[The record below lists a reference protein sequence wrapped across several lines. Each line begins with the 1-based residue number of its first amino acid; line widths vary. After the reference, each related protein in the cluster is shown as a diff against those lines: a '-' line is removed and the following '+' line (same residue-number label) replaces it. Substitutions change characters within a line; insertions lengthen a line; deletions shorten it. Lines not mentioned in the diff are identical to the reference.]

1 MTKGSKKGAPL
12 NQDVREVSAGVENT
26 SIDRHVASLRGA
38 EAVKIGERSLRVA
51 GTVLVVLCAAVLVAG
66 VVSASSSNARISR
79 MKSRG
84 IPVVVRVTG
93 CFGNIGGS
101 GSNGAGFTC
110 HGSYSVDGVTYR
122 EVIGSMGTFVSS
134 GTSVHCFADP
144 SHHNS
149 IELADAVKTSRTSL
163 TAYFVLGALAVVLLA
178 VALALR
184 RVARKN
190 PLR

>member
-1 MTKGSKKGAPL
+1 MTEGSEKGAPL
-12 NQDVREVSAGVENT
+12 NQDVPEVSAGVENT
-26 SIDRHVASLRGA
+26 SDNRHVASLRGA
-38 EAVKIGERSLRVA
+38 EAVDVGKTSIRVA
-51 GTVLVVLCAAVLVAG
+51 GTVFVVVCAVVLVAG

-93 CFGNIGGS
+93 CFGNIGCS

-110 HGSYSVDGVTYR
+110 HGAYSVDGVKYR
-122 EVIGSMGTFVSS
+122 EVIGSMSTFVSS
-134 GTSVHCFADP
+134 GTPVRCFADP

-184 RVARKN
+184 RAARRN
-190 PLR
+190 PLK